1 MQTILFA
8 GSLLLSSGGRV
19 QRTQHVG
26 SVEENVASE
35 VSANTTYGNDKCY
48 ADQSSLLHL
57 FAQAF
62 QRISPSNL
70 VFPLYG
76 VSTPPL
82 YKVGECEFS
91 AQAGIALV
99 LEGVGNIQM
108 DYKCAYPGS
117 NTDAVCENVWCGKKC
132 RYPMDTTIKF
142 NSPIGLRIQAGANL
156 KACGLSTGNLKYL
169 NQSIGTIGVG
179 GSVQITDIDMRTFDQ
194 FDCTQLVY
202 QGFRGQPEVRG
213 GQISWNGLHCV
224 IGGLALLGLQM
235 TDTFQQH
242 CTNFLNMLFSK
253 AVNGLKDAIAL
264 TVAED
269 RPSV

>member
-1 MQTILFA
+1 MGAA
-8 GSLLLSSGGRV
+8 GA
-19 QRTQHVG
+19 T
-26 SVEENVASE
+26 VERSTK
-35 VSANTTYGNDKCY
+35 SAVCINDRCY
-48 ADQSSLLHL
+48 ADKSSLLHL

-62 QRISPSNL
+62 QRVSPANL

-76 VSTPPL
+76 KSTPPL
-82 YKVGECEFS
+82 YKSGDCEFS